1 MKPVR
6 IIIFAK
12 APVAGFAK
20 TRLIPA
26 LGAEGAAALARR
38 MLQTALSSAINAGA
52 SAVELCV
59 TPDIETASWKS
70 IDLPPG
76 IDITH
81 QGNGDLGA
89 RMARPAQSAIERG
102 EAVLLIGTDCAE
114 MSPTLLGAA
123 AARLQSLDSCIHPAA
138 DGGYLVLG
146 LTQFSP
152 RLFDEIAWSTHS
164 VAAVTI
170 ERIHSLGWSLHIG
183 DLLHD
188 IDTPDDLRFVV

>member
-1 MKPVR
+1 MKPIR

-26 LGAEGAAALARR
+26 LGAEGAAALAHR
-38 MLQTALSSAINAGA
+38 MLQKTLSAAINAGA
-52 SAVELCV
+52 DAVELCV
-59 TPDIETASWKS
+59 TPDIDSADWKGMV
-70 IDLPPG
+70 LPPG

-81 QGNGDLGA
+81 QTEGDLGA
-89 RMARPAQSAIERG
+89 RMAHPTQRAIARG

-114 MSPTLLGAA
+114 ISAALLRAA
-123 AARLQSLDSCIHPAA
+123 ATRIQSVDSCIHPAA

-152 RLFDEIAWSTHS
+152 RLFADIAWSTGT
-164 VAAVTI
+164 VAAVTL
-170 ERIHSLGWSLHIG
+170 ERIRSLGWSLHIG

-188 IDTPDDLRFVV
+188 IDTPDDLRFLV